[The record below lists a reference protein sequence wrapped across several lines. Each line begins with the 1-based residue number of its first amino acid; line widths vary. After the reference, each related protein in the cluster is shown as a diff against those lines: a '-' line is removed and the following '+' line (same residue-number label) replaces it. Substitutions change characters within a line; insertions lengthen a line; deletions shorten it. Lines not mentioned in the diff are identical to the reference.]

1 MIVLFRMVGGVI
13 DNPFQMAPT
22 WGFLSICKEPQCSRW
37 WILGIFVLPHLFQR
51 NGGARSRK
59 PWWRS
64 CRSYQVGN
72 RSFLLKDTPL
82 LALSYLCCCCCCIF
96 AIPGKLYYFVTSSSP
111 TCTPS
116 LPCTLWLDPQWLA
129 LCGTS
134 FLKRKI
140 LWDLT
145 HSSFWDLDLWF
156 ALFWKR
162 LLQAGSAISL
172 RAFGTKAMNWGANQV
187 RE

>member
-1 MIVLFRMVGGVI
+1 
-13 DNPFQMAPT
+13 MAST
-22 WGFLSICKEPQCSRW
+22 WGFLSICKESQCSRW
-37 WILGIFVLPHLFQR
+37 WILEIFILPHLLQR

-72 RSFLLKDTPL
+72 RSFLLKDIPL
-82 LALSYLCCCCCCIF
+82 LALWYLCITWLFF
-96 AIPGKLYYFVTSSSP
+96 AIPGKFSYFVTSCSP

-116 LPCTLWLDPQWLA
+116 LPCTLWLDPLWLA

-162 LLQAGSAISL
+162 PLQAGHAISL
-172 RAFGTKAMNWGANQV
+172 RAPGTKAMTWGEDQV